1 MNDIAAAAKT
11 AEPKTAAADEGASH
25 DVIRMTWKPSTETM
39 TSYATREVEL
49 CVQTIR
55 RGAATAQ
62 FHTLYSQRTWDAAL
76 EQFGGHLPEIP
87 PDVAQSLKVMR
98 ELAAEAAS
106 AHVKFGK
113 NGFARR

>member
-1 MNDIAAAAKT
+1 MNDIAAEIST
-11 AEPKTAAADEGASH
+11 PTAASDVASH

-76 EQFGGHLPEIP
+76 RQLGGQLPEIP
-87 PDVAQSLKVMR
+87 PDVVQSLKVMR
-98 ELAAEAAS
+98 EIAAEAAS
-106 AHVKFGK
+106 AHIKFGK

>member
-1 MNDIAAAAKT
+1 MNDIAVETTTTTPAA
-11 AEPKTAAADEGASH
+11 AAADVAV
-25 DVIRMTWKPSTETM
+25 DVVRMTWKPSTEAM
-39 TSYATREVEL
+39 TSYKTREVEL

-76 EQFGGHLPEIP
+76 EQLGGRLPEVP
-87 PDVAQSLKVMR
+87 PHLLKSLETMR
-98 ELAAEAAS
+98 EMAAAAAS
-106 AHVKFGK
+106 VHIKFGK

>member
-1 MNDIAAAAKT
+1 VKDDMNDIAVETTTTPAAT
-11 AEPKTAAADEGASH
+11 TDVAA
-25 DVIRMTWKPSTETM
+25 DVIRMTWKPSIEAM
-39 TSYATREVEL
+39 TSYKTREVEL

-76 EQFGGHLPEIP
+76 EQLGGRLPEVP
-87 PDVAQSLKVMR
+87 AHVLKSLESMR
-98 ELAAEAAS
+98 EMAAAAAS
-106 AHVKFGK
+106 VHIKFGK

>member
-1 MNDIAAAAKT
+1 MNDIAAETITPAAIIT
-11 AEPKTAAADEGASH
+11 DVAA

-39 TSYATREVEL
+39 TSYKTREVEL
-49 CVQTIR
+49 CVQTIQ

-76 EQFGGHLPEIP
+76 EQLGGRLPEVP
-87 PDVAQSLKVMR
+87 PHVLKSLEAMR
-98 ELAAEAAS
+98 EMAAAAAS
-106 AHVKFGK
+106 SHVKFGK